1 MSPYDAKY
9 ALLSIHVDEGELVIN
24 HPAALEYALLE
35 ELSFV
40 RREAQAEAYLAY
52 EDWQRRPCG
61 EGYAAYQAAQDR
73 ADAAQ
78 DELACYTRRVMA

>member
-35 ELSFV
+35 ELSF
-40 RREAQAEAYLAY
+40 EAPEM
-52 EDWQRRPCG
+52 RPARVPIN
-61 EGYAAYQAAQDR
+61 AAYVRDR
-73 ADAAQ
+73 LEKLAR
-78 DELACYTRRVMA
+78 DEDLSRFVL